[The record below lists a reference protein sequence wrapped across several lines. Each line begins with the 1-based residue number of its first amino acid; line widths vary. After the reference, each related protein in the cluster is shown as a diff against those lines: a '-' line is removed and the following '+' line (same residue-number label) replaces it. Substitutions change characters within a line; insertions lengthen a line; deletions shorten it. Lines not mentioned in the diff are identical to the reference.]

1 MLPDFVSTHLVL
13 GHLGCA
19 LVQLAGLE
27 SQEKKPSQ
35 LAHNEKINAH
45 FKSCRMFSLD
55 ALLSEL
61 CPSMTVQPCRHA
73 WVVN

>member
-1 MLPDFVSTHLVL
+1 MLPDLVSTHLIL

-35 LAHNEKINAH
+35 FAHYEKINAH
-45 FKSCRMFSLD
+45 FKSCCMFSSD

-61 CPSMTVQPCRHA
+61 CPSVTVQPC
-73 WVVN
+73 